1 LTPAIRQALQQ
12 GIEAHRKGN
21 LREAERLYRAVL
33 KIYPKNA
40 EANHNLG
47 LLAVAANEPT
57 IAISLFK
64 TALDADRSA
73 EQYWLSYITALIKE
87 KKFEK
92 AIKLIRQASKQA
104 ATKNRLHE
112 AYNSLGIGLKAV
124 GNLREAET
132 SLRKAISIAPKN
144 YVPHINLGNTLL
156 ELGLR
161 EDAVACF
168 KQAISLKPDFAEA
181 HFNLANALFQLGKLH
196 DAETSYKQALT
207 LNPEHSTAHNNLGLT
222 LSKLDKLEAAKKHFT
237 AAVTLNPSYF
247 EAYLNI
253 GNAHYGLEE
262 LAKAE
267 ESYRKAIEIKSD
279 YAEPYFNLC
288 ELLEKTNRLEEVS
301 SVVEQGRASVFEHD
315 DEFLFFEAFTL
326 FRQEKYEA
334 AGAIIT
340 KINLAKLSTNR
351 KTIFLKLKADWLHNQ
366 KDFDSAFE
374 TYWAM
379 NKTVKNSL
387 EYQFSQPDQYFNM
400 QREKVREIKKL
411 QQESNYNSSVS
422 ADWFQPTFLI
432 GFPRSGTTLLDT
444 ILRSHSKIDVVE
456 EQPLVIKMH
465 QEFGISK
472 TFSEIEMIDDDLA
485 KTLSDIYFA
494 ELEKR
499 VQHRNDALLIDKLPL
514 NILSIPLIKK
524 VFPRAK
530 FILALRHPL
539 DCVLSCWMQNFKLNQ
554 AMANMVELDRT
565 VDFYCTVMEMLELC
579 KQRYQ
584 LNIHPI
590 RYEDLVVDFTGN
602 TSEVLAFLELSWEE
616 QLKDYQKTAIA
627 RGKINTPSYSQVI
640 KPIYDSTSYRWKK
653 YEQNLLPYKQRLA
666 IWAEAYGYSL

>member
-1 LTPAIRQALQQ
+1 MTPAIRQALQQ

-47 LLAVAANEPT
+47 LLAVAANKPT

-64 TALDADRSA
+64 TALDADRSV

-87 KKFEK
+87 KKFDK

-196 DAETSYKQALT
+196 DAEASYKQALT
-207 LNPEHSTAHNNLGLT
+207 LNPAHATAHNNLGLT
-222 LSKLDKLEAAKKHFT
+222 LSKLDKLEAAKKHYT

-253 GNAHYGLEE
+253 GNAHYGLQE
-262 LAKAE
+262 LTKAE
-267 ESYRKAIEIKSD
+267 VGYRKAIEIKSD

-288 ELLEKTNRLEEVS
+288 ELLEKTNRLEEVL

-315 DEFLFFEAFTL
+315 DEFLFFEAFVF
-326 FRQEKYEA
+326 FRQEKYKA
-334 AGAIIT
+334 VGSIIA
-340 KINLAKLSTNR
+340 KINLDKLSENR

-366 KDFDSAFE
+366 KDFDGAFDV
-374 TYWAM
+374 YYAM
-379 NKTVKNSL
+379 NQTVKNSL
-387 EYQFSQPDQYFNM
+387 DYLLSQPDQYFNI
-400 QREKVREIKKL
+400 QREKVRELEKL
-411 QQESNYNSSVS
+411 QQKSNYNGSVS
-422 ADWFQPTFLI
+422 ADWFQPTFLV

-465 QEFGISK
+465 EKLGVSK
-472 TFSEIEMIDDDLA
+472 TFSDIEIIDDDLA
-485 KTLSDIYFA
+485 KILSDVYFT

-499 VQHRNDALLIDKLPL
+499 IQHRNDALLIDKLPL
-514 NILSIPLIKK
+514 NILSVPLIKK
-524 VFPRAK
+524 VFPGAK

-554 AMANMVELDRT
+554 AMANMADLDRT
-565 VDFYCTVMEMLELC
+565 VDFYCTAMEILELC

-584 LNIHPI
+584 LDIHQI

-602 TSEVLAFLELSWEE
+602 ISELLAFLDLTWEE
-616 QLKDYQKTAIA
+616 QLKGYQKTAIA

-640 KPIYDSTSYRWKK
+640 KPIYDSAAYRWKK
-653 YEQNLLPYKQRLA
+653 YEKNLLPHKKRLA